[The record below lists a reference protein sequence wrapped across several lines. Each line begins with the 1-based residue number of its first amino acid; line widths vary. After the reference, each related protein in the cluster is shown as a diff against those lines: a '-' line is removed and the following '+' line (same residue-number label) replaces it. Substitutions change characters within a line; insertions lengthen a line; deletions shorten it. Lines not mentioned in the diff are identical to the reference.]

1 MVVPG
6 SKVLTLLQRT
16 LCMIGNASQLIS
28 QTRRSKILET
38 VDRSW
43 SKFGSDNFPSAKDT
57 LFEIFTP
64 PSQARWK
71 KTLHSPRQLRSQK
84 SKREKET
91 STFSSRR
98 KEQRNVTFFFK
109 GAFQPSTEAGRA
121 RASSRTLHILI
132 RTEKGISIKGDGSPS
147 PTGKV
152 APLPRA
158 KVTTGPKSETPQRK
172 F

>member
-1 MVVPG
+1 MP
-6 SKVLTLLQRT
+6 
-16 LCMIGNASQLIS
+16 
-28 QTRRSKILET
+28 RS
-38 VDRSW
+38 S
-43 SKFGSDNFPSAKDT
+43 
-57 LFEIFTP
+57 
-64 PSQARWK
+64 
-71 KTLHSPRQLRSQK
+71 SPRQGDPRYWRQWTVRGANLDQIISPQQRTHYLRFSLLPHKQGGKRLCTLQGSCDHKK